1 MVEDTKLDPAATAA
15 EPETGASTPAAESS
29 PPSTPE
35 SSTTP
40 ETAAEAAQSA
50 ETPEATETAAIR
62 NDQAEGLRSIFGP
75 NEARFICLGFAVDAD
90 AAATI
95 ALGTAHAL
103 RAQNQRV
110 LLIDEVPLQERRS
123 IHGLA
128 YPVRYDIS
136 QALENDIGL
145 EQAIHHVEDNL
156 WFATGLRMARSYQ
169 NRKLRTP
176 SLMDR
181 IAKSKFEFDVV
192 LLATI
197 YPIEGVLRA
206 YAHDRLQLVICA
218 PDEPSQVR
226 ALEQIRTLSVST
238 DGAKVPVLIV
248 GGANEEEGNEAFAKL
263 EAASQ
268 SLLDQPLE
276 SMGWIAATTI
286 PNSTKRT
293 PAPAGLILPATLYA
307 KLAGTALQLTP

>member
-1 MVEDTKLDPAATAA
+1 MVEDTKLEQAANAA
-15 EPETGASTPAAESS
+15 EPDTGALPVAEAS
-29 PPSTPE
+29 PPGASEPTDAP
-35 SSTTP
+35 TD
-40 ETAAEAAQSA
+40 TATDTASA
-50 ETPEATETAAIR
+50 ETAAIR
-62 NDQAEGLRSIFGP
+62 NDQAEGLRSMFGP

-90 AAATI
+90 SAATI
-95 ALGTAHAL
+95 AVGTAHAL

-136 QALENDIGL
+136 QALENDIGV

-181 IAKSKFEFDVV
+181 LAKSNFTFDIV

-197 YPIEGVLRA
+197 HPIEGVLRA

-248 GGANEEEGNEAFAKL
+248 GGANEEEGKEAFAKL